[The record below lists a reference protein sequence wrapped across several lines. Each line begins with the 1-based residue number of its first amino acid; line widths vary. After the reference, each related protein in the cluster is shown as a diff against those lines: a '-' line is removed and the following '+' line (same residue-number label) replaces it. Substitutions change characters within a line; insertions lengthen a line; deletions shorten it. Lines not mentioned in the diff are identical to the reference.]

1 MAEER
6 INYHAIPMEE
16 MAKVGWAFWQ
26 AKRKGL
32 DYPINPRFV
41 PWGYY
46 RYTKKDQTTTPL
58 AIWES
63 NGQKFYRFGL
73 GKFEPMGNAEA
84 EAAFAYATF
93 QYVEKYPISKA
104 DYAFWLENQAWP
116 DPHGVAAA
124 VEASKPA
131 RAKRAPKAQPEP
143 EGQSRY
149 DTGFDNGRDH
159 PAAPAPAAA
168 EIGHNSDGAAMETL
182 TAEEAEKLIKIVIEA
197 ASKFT
202 VINTQAEA
210 DASKVLSDRLS
221 ELAKQADARR
231 EVIKRPHLEAERAV
245 DAAWNPVVI
254 KPAREAAKRLANLR
268 GAFATAETARKKAE
282 AAKAEAEA
290 AALGVEAAP
299 VDTAVVFTGAAGNK
313 RKARTLRQA
322 TITDPEK
329 LLNAIRNYDGIKDAM
344 KEIANRVYYAGGN
357 LPGCEERIE
366 VLG

>member
-6 INYHAIPMEE
+6 INYHAIPMES
-16 MAKVGWAFWQ
+16 MAEVKWQFWQ
-26 AKRKGL
+26 AKRNGL
-32 DYPINPRFV
+32 DFPINPKFV

-46 RYTKKDQTTTPL
+46 RYTKKDHTSIPL

-63 NGQKFYRFGL
+63 KGQKYYRFGL

-93 QYVEKYPISKA
+93 QFVEKHPISKA
-104 DYAFWLENQAWP
+104 DYQFWLENQAWP

-143 EGQSRY
+143 EGQSRH
-149 DTGFDNGRDH
+149 DAGFDNGRDH

-168 EIGHNSDGAAMETL
+168 EIGHNSDGASMEVL
-182 TAEEAEKLIKIVIEA
+182 TAEEAEKLIKIVIDA

-202 VINTQAEA
+202 VIKTQAEA
-210 DASKVLSDRLS
+210 DASKVLSDRLT
-221 ELAKQADARR
+221 ELAKEADTRR
-231 EVIKRPHLEAERAV
+231 EVLKKPHWDAGKAV
-245 DAAWNPVVI
+245 DTAWNPVVI
-254 KPAREAAKRLANLR
+254 RPARDEAGRLAKLR
-268 GAFATAETARKKAE
+268 SAFATAETAKKKA
-282 AAKAEAEA
+282 AAKRAEEEA
-290 AALGVEAAP
+290 AALGVEAEK
-299 VDTAVVFTGAAGNK
+299 VDTTVAFTGASGNK
-313 RKARTLRQA
+313 RKARTIRQA

-329 LLNAIRNYDGIKDAM
+329 LLDAIRNYDGIKDAM